1 MGRALTGSDVLV
13 EDKLFATLD
22 TTVRTLVPPTSPPIL
37 IADTVGFIE
46 RLPHP
51 LLASFNSTLD
61 EVHEASLLLF
71 VVDAADSESRRQLE
85 VTRQTVK
92 EIGAGSLPHL
102 VVLTK
107 IDRVSEDVRRA
118 LRDELPEAIPALRVL
133 VWRRGS
139 ASTAVDRLLRHG
151 ARNRHFPRCPMTAS
165 HSLQNCAI
173 R

>member
-1 MGRALTGSDVLV
+1 MRALTGSDVLV

-102 VVLTK
+102 VVLNK
-107 IDRVSEDVRRA
+107 
-118 LRDELPEAIPALRVL
+118 LNL
-133 VWRRGS
+133 
-139 ASTAVDRLLRHG
+139 
-151 ARNRHFPRCPMTAS
+151 F
-165 HSLQNCAI
+165 
-173 R
+173 